1 MKFYVL
7 AKYFERIEVAS
18 GRIDMTNI
26 LVELFREAESSDEL
40 RIITYLLL
48 GEIHPPYIGLELG
61 LSEKL
66 IIRAIGIATG
76 YDTSEIERR
85 LLQLGDIGRVAEEY
99 ISKKRQMSLFMEE
112 LTVDR
117 VYNTFDRI
125 SKISGEGAI
134 TDKLNYLSG
143 LLINAQPIE
152 ARYIARIA
160 DGNLRIGIADMTI
173 LDALAIAFGSK
184 EWRPILE
191 GAYNVMPDI
200 GKIAKILYEGGIEA
214 IKKIDV
220 TIGVP
225 VRPMLAERLQSPEE
239 IWAKTKGRL
248 IAEFK
253 YDGERVQIH
262 RDKDNVYIFSRRLE
276 NITRQ
281 FPDVVDIVKKNV
293 KGNRFIIEAEAVAI
307 NPETGEMLPF
317 QELMHRKRKYDIERV
332 AKEIPVSLKVFDILY
347 HEEKGSLIK
356 VPLVERR
363 KFLETII
370 IENEYISLS
379 EMIVPNS
386 IDDLW
391 KFFHLAI
398 EAGCE
403 GLICK
408 AATSD
413 SIYQAGARGW
423 LWIKFKRDYRAELS
437 DTIDLVVVGAFYGRG
452 RKAGL
457 PSSFL
462 MAVYDPDKDIFKTVC
477 KVGTGF
483 TDDQLTYMNKLI
495 NQYKVDHKPARV
507 DSLID
512 PDFWVEPKIVLEITA
527 AEITLSP
534 VHTCAFNLLE
544 KDSGLALRFPRFTGR
559 FREDKSPE
567 DATTEKEII
576 EMFKRQRKVSGT

>member
-26 LVELFREAESSDEL
+26 LVELFREATSSDEL

-48 GEIHPPYIGLELG
+48 GEIHPPYVSLELG

-66 IIRAIGIATG
+66 IIRAIGIASG

-99 ISKKRQMSLFMEE
+99 ISKKRQMSLFIEE

-191 GAYNVMPDI
+191 SAYNVMPDI

-317 QELMHRKRKYDIERV
+317 QELMHRKRKYDIERI

-379 EMIVPNS
+379 EMIIPKS

-483 TDDQLTYMNKLI
+483 TDDQLTYINKLI

-507 DSLID
+507 DSLIE